1 MKNLKLIIILS
12 LLLNT
17 VISKAQVGIGTT
29 TPNSSAKLDITSTNK
44 GFLPPRVTLTGT
56 TDVTT
61 IASPATGLFVYNT
74 ATAGTSPSNVTPG
87 LYYYDGS
94 KWQRVINQQPDATVE
109 FDKVTPT
116 TSGVVFTPN
125 TPASKDYVYVSTVDA
140 SQWTFNGSSYI
151 TYIPPASTAWYT
163 SGGTTDAGSNKTG
176 SIYRTGNVGI
186 GTSTPSS
193 TLTVGNATGTIAGEI
208 TLNPCNNQYEGG
220 QIKLK
225 KSITGSTKDWII
237 DQYGTTS
244 ENAGLRILTDSS
256 EMIRIKENG
265 FVGIGTT
272 APGAK
277 LEVNSGVSNSSGM
290 KFTNFNSSAPTSSG
304 ATLGVDAN
312 GNIVTVQGSSF
323 SPSFGSSR
331 ISSTINLNAGSSS
344 LLTSV
349 TLPTT
354 GTYLVTYTMRVQS
367 TANNNNQYAVGYLS
381 NVSTPGSPIVGTE
394 ILGAFSQSSASP
406 FPITGGNYSGSYV
419 VTTTS
424 ANKVIY
430 FIGSANNGQ
439 MGFVDDQNGRTQIS
453 FVKVTP

>member
-17 VISKAQVGIGTT
+17 IISKAQVGIGTT
-29 TPNSSAKLDITSTNK
+29 TPNASAKLDITSTNK

-56 TDVTT
+56 ADVTT

-109 FDKVTPT
+109 FDKATPT
-116 TSGVVFTPN
+116 TTDVVFTPN
-125 TPASKDYVYVSTVDA
+125 TPASKDYVYVSTVDN
-140 SQWTFNGSSYI
+140 SQWTYNGSAYV
-151 TYIPPASTAWYT
+151 TYTPPASTAWYT
-163 SGGTTDAGSNKTG
+163 LGGTTDAGSNKTG
-176 SIYRTGNVGI
+176 SIYRTGNVGT
-186 GTSTPSS
+186 G
-193 TLTVGNATGTIAGEI
+193 TLTVGNATGTIPGEI
-208 TLNPCNNQYEGG
+208 TLFPCSTTYEGG
-220 QIKLK
+220 QITLK
-225 KSITGSTKDWII
+225 KSVIGSTKDWII
-237 DQYGTTS
+237 DQYGTSSAT
-244 ENAGLRILTDSS
+244 AGLRILTDSS

-290 KFTNFNSSAPTSSG
+290 KFTNFNSSAPTSGG

-323 SPSFGSSR
+323 SPSFGSAR
-331 ISSTINLNAGSSS
+331 ISSTVNLNAGSSS

-406 FPITGGNYSGSYV
+406 YPITGGNYSGSYV
-419 VTTTS
+419 VTTTQ

-430 FIGSANNGQ
+430 FIGTANNGA

>member
-29 TPNSSAKLDITSTNK
+29 TPNASAKLDITSTNK

-56 TDVTT
+56 ADVTT

-74 ATAGTSPSNVTPG
+74 ATAGTLPSNVTPG

-125 TPASKDYVYVSTVDA
+125 TPASKDYVYVSSVDA
-140 SQWTFNGSSYI
+140 SQWTYNGTAYI
-151 TYIPPASTAWYT
+151 TYTPPASTAWYT

-176 SIYRTGNVGI
+176 AIYRTGKVGI
-186 GTSTPSS
+186 GTINP
-193 TLTVGNATGTIAGEI
+193 GTA
-208 TLNPCNNQYEGG
+208 
-220 QIKLK
+220 
-225 KSITGSTKDWII
+225 
-237 DQYGTTS
+237 
-244 ENAGLRILTDSS
+244 
-256 EMIRIKENG
+256 
-265 FVGIGTT
+265 
-272 APGAK
+272 

-290 KFTNFNSSAPTSSG
+290 KFTNLNSSAPTSGG

-312 GNIVTVQGSSF
+312 GNVVTVQGNSF

-331 ISSTINLNAGSSS
+331 ISSTINVNAGSSS

-381 NVSTPGSPIVGTE
+381 NVSSPGSQIVGTE
-394 ILGAFSQSSASP
+394 ILGAYSASSASP
-406 FPITGGNYSGSYV
+406 FPVTGGNYSGSYV
-419 VTTTS
+419 VTTTQ

-430 FIGSANNGQ
+430 FIATANNGP
-439 MGFVDDQNGRTQIS
+439 MSFIDDGNGRTQIS